1 MRGLDVV
8 SLRLDRN
15 ERCCVAGAQGPA
27 NKIAAAALRPPSRRA
42 TRRSSVP
49 GVTGD
54 PERTAVRRG
63 RLEEYMREHVL
74 GERFCCRHHDDC
86 RASATRRPGVSFYA
100 GQLSYVGRHYD
111 TEVDGRPF
119 RVLVVPMETG
129 RERER
134 VTISQRELEVTD
146 RIGQPFWQRNPHM
159 RGTTLAL
166 RLAFGL
172 GIGDDL
178 AGERL
183 PGSGAHVF
191 EAFAM
196 ANLLL
201 CSAVKTGTT
210 TSRQTALMRRNC
222 SKHLAATIQV
232 LEPTLVISQ
241 GAPLV
246 KPLSR
251 LFTTVEEH
259 SPIVRT
265 VALQG
270 RKFLWVLLH
279 HPSSWSD
286 SNWSRPHAPY
296 LRETV
301 VPAIELARSLTLGHV

>member
-15 ERCCVAGAQGPA
+15 ERCRAAGAQGPA
-27 NKIAAAALRPPSRRA
+27 NKIAAAVLRPLNKRTTHGSNV
-42 TRRSSVP
+42 SS
-49 GVTGD
+49 VTGD
-54 PERTAVRRG
+54 PERTAVRLA
-63 RLEEYMREHVL
+63 RLEECMREHVL
-74 GERFCCRHHDDC
+74 GERFCCCHRHRDDC
-86 RASATRRPGVSFYA
+86 RASATRPGVSFYA

-119 RVLVVPMETG
+119 RVLVVPKETG
-129 RERER
+129 RAREH
-134 VTISQRELEVTD
+134 VTIAQRELEVTD
-146 RIGQPFWQRNPHM
+146 RIGQPFGQRNPHM

-172 GIGDDL
+172 CIGDDP

-183 PGSGAHVF
+183 PDSGVHVF

-196 ANLLL
+196 ANPLL
-201 CSAVKTGTT
+201 CSAVNTGTAR
-210 TSRQTALMRRNC
+210 SRQTALMRDNC

-232 LEPTLVISQ
+232 PEPKLVISQ
-241 GAPLV
+241 GARLV

-259 SPIVRT
+259 SPVVRA

-270 RKFLWVLLH
+270 REFPLGA
-279 HPSSWSD
+279 SSPPVRLVGLKLEQTPCAVPPGDGRASD
-286 SNWSRPHAPY
+286 
-296 LRETV
+296 
-301 VPAIELARSLTLGHV
+301 